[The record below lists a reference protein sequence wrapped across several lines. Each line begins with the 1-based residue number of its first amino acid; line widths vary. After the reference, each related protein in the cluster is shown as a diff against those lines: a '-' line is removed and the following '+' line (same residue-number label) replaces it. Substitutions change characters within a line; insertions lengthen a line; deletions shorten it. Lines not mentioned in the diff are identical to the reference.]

1 MGEETNEFL
10 WNINNKIWIL
20 SYKIQENVSSILRFW
35 EFVNQY
41 SDKYNNFLQ
50 GLNYF
55 IKK

>member
-1 MGEETNEFL
+1 MGKETNEFL
-10 WNINNKIWIL
+10 WNINNKIWVL
-20 SYKIQENVSSILRFW
+20 SDKIQENVSSILRFW